1 MADRAASGE
10 NRGLKAFTAQVK
22 AVKRIWSSA
31 EHESLPEEPGR
42 SGIVDCALYRDGVRQ
57 DPGRV
62 DYRAALAAAD
72 RDRNAFVWLGLNAP
86 SAAEM
91 ADIAEVFGIHEL
103 AVSDIVYAGQRAK
116 LETYEELTFLV
127 LRSARYVPHDKITDH
142 VEVIETGQVM
152 LLLGEHFVISVR
164 HGEACTLDGVRKVLE
179 STPERLKLGPWAVAY
194 AVTDHVVD
202 LYVDAAEKLEDDLDK
217 VEENVFSREGTGR
230 IQQIYQLKREMVEFK
245 RAVLP
250 LQRPIQTLVSETFH
264 VPKDLRRYF
273 RDIQDHLTRTVDQIA
288 GFDDLLHSI
297 LQARLAQV
305 SVEQNNDMRKIASWA
320 GIAAFWTA
328 IAGIYGMN
336 FKNMPETHWRYG
348 YATVVAFIVLGS
360 IVLYRLF
367 RRSGW
372 L

>member
-1 MADRAASGE
+1 MADRAGSGE

-22 AVKRIWSSA
+22 AVTRMWSTA

-57 DPGRV
+57 DPARV
-62 DYRAALAAAD
+62 DYRAALAAA
-72 RDRNAFVWLGLNAP
+72 RKDRNSFVWLGLNAP

-91 ADIAEVFGIHEL
+91 ADIAEVFGVHEL

-116 LETYEELTFLV
+116 LETYEDLTFLV
-127 LRSARYVPHDKITDH
+127 LRSARYVPHEKITEH

-164 HGEACTLDGVRKVLE
+164 HGEACTLRGVRKSLE
-179 STPERLKLGPWAVAY
+179 SQPERLKLGPWTVAY

-217 VEENVFSREGTGR
+217 VEENVFSREGSGR
-230 IQQIYQLKREMVEFK
+230 IQQIYQLKREIVEFK

-250 LQRPIQTLVSETFH
+250 LQRPIMTLVSETFH
-264 VPKDLRRYF
+264 VPKELRRYF
-273 RDIQDHLTRTVDQIA
+273 RDIQDHLVRTVDQIA
-288 GFDDLLHSI
+288 GFDDLLHSV

-320 GIAAFWTA
+320 AMAGVQTA

-336 FKNMPETHWRYG
+336 FRVMPELQWQYG
-348 YATVVAFIVLGS
+348 YPLVLLVMFGSTVA
-360 IVLYRLF
+360 LYGLF